1 MICIFLV
8 NKITKV
14 ICTKKK
20 IAKEINEIYVEI
32 WSMTYIFVVGE
43 IVKLINIQLNFCI
56 EIFFLNILKNY
67 SFFVNKKKYT
77 VYLINV

>member
-1 MICIFLV
+1 LHQ
-8 NKITKV
+8 
-14 ICTKKK
+14 KK

-67 SFFVNKKKYT
+67 SFFVNKKNT
-77 VYLINV
+77 LFTL

>member
-1 MICIFLV
+1 MICIFSV
-8 NKITKV
+8 NKIAKV

-67 SFFVNKKKYT
+67 SFFVNKKNT
-77 VYLINV
+77 LFTL